1 MDNSH
6 RTAAR
11 VLGAAVFALGA
22 FGLRAQSV
30 PAPLPAASAAS
41 PAVSTEL
48 DEVTV
53 IGYRASL
60 EKSLDIKRDAP
71 IVMDSINA
79 TELGRFPDAD
89 VADSLAHLPGITI
102 SRTTGGE
109 GVKINVRGLGP
120 EYNIVSLDGRILATD
135 DDARDLAFDV
145 LPSEVISGADVL
157 KSSQASALEG
167 SVGGTVNLRTARPLD
182 NPGVHAGVHVE
193 GNHNQMT
200 DLSGSKYSGFVSM
213 TNDDHTMGFLLSGV
227 YSDNKIRTDS
237 LNAYNQADWAVST
250 YPYDADPNN
259 PPPGTITLTA
269 TPCCITFGSIYD
281 EKKRSA
287 ASGNFQWRPRSDITL
302 TADVIYTHLNDPQIG
317 YNESYYFPF
326 FTASDGL
333 PAWGVPT
340 IDNGLVTAVDV
351 REFQPEMVNNT
362 INRQVNTWLYGLNGA
377 WDVNDRLNLAL
388 DVYRS
393 TASRPEGGTDTFV
406 TAGLVSDTPFGV
418 DTLIMQ
424 DLPHS
429 LPSLNV
435 LVPPSQLGLT
445 ACPAGTASSTNPGSC
460 SYTNL
465 MNSGYLNNNKYWS
478 THYVGLNGYSV
489 SDQVNSVALDGKF
502 SVQYGPVKRMLFG
515 ISTSQREKAR
525 TDISND
531 WTNGSG
537 QYGTLYNTAGGTI
550 QPSPYTFAA
559 QGFNVISMTSPP
571 NFMHGA
577 GGYYPTTLPKLNS
590 QELMAFLKSLDG
602 KPNPLYC
609 TSYPDDCNAPYTTFN
624 FADTLPQTNPFN
636 SYDVTEDTN
645 AIYLEAEFSGSN
657 WSGNLGVRVVQTKT
671 TAKYAESVPV
681 AVWTTNASSATPTY
695 HVDYATSGPVSSSD
709 KYTLVLPSLNVAYW
723 LQPDKWQ
730 LRGAVSETMARPN
743 LNQLAP
749 NSTNDAIN
757 GDPSL
762 FYSGKVGLQ
771 PIKSWNGDLSLEW
784 YYAPH
789 SAVTAAVFYKRVTDD
804 IYSAAYHQV
813 DLGTLIYDGKP
824 GDPGT
829 TSSPLLWEI
838 SAPANG
844 AKSTYYG
851 YELIWQHMWPNGFGF
866 YGQYTHTTSKGYDET
881 GASTGPVNS
890 APPETVSLSVI
901 YDKGPFSAD
910 VTWDYTSSYTYACSQ
925 CTDIGGWPAISD
937 SFDWMT
943 ASVHYR
949 FGHGFEVYLEGK
961 NLTDSIART
970 YLNNNPLLP
979 WAPGQSIG
987 ASSSGVGA
995 GYSAYGRSYV
1005 AGFAYRM

>member
-1 MDNSH
+1 MPDTNRWNSVLLGTVIAALIGSAAH
-6 RTAAR
+6 AQTPPTAA
-11 VLGAAVFALGA
+11 GAPQASTTQ
-22 FGLRAQSV
+22 QSSSNT
-30 PAPLPAASAAS
+30 ATL
-41 PAVSTEL
+41 E
-48 DEVTV
+48 EVV
-53 IGYRASL
+53 VVGYRASL
-60 EKSLDIKRDAP
+60 EKSLDIKKNSS

-167 SVGGTVNLRTARPLD
+167 SIGGTVNLRTARPLD
-182 NPGVHAGVHVE
+182 NPGLHAGVHVE
-193 GNHNQMT
+193 GSRNQMT
-200 DLSGSKYSGFVSM
+200 DQNGSKYSGFVGL
-213 TNDDHTMGFLLSGV
+213 TNDDHTMGFLVSGV

-250 YPYDADPNN
+250 YPYDDPN
-259 PPPGTITLTA
+259 GTPLIA
-269 TPCCITFGSIYD
+269 TPCCITFGSIFD

-287 ASGNFQWRPRSDITL
+287 ISGNFQWRPRSDITL

-317 YNESYYFPF
+317 YNESYYFPY

-340 IDNGLVTAVDV
+340 IDNGLVTAVNV

-362 INRQVNTWLYGLNGA
+362 TNRQVNTWLYGLNGA
-377 WDVNDRLNLAL
+377 WDVNDRLNLGL

-393 TASRPEGGTDTFV
+393 TANRPEGGADTFV
-406 TAGLVSDTPFGV
+406 TAGLVSNTPFGV

-435 LVPPSQLGLT
+435 LVPPSQLGLS
-445 ACPAGTASSTNPGSC
+445 ACPSGTGSSTNPGSC
-460 SYTNL
+460 SYTAL
-465 MNSGYLNNNKYWS
+465 MNSGYLNDNKYWS

-489 SDQVNSVALDGKF
+489 FDQINSVAIDGKF
-502 SVQYGPVKRMLFG
+502 QVKYGPLTRMLFG
-515 ISTSQREKAR
+515 VSASQREKQR
-525 TDISND
+525 TDVSND

-550 QPSPYTFAA
+550 QPNPYTFAS

-577 GGYYPTTLPKLNS
+577 GGFYPSTLPKLDS
-590 QELMAFLKSLDG
+590 GQLMAFLKSLDG

-609 TSYPDDCNAPYTTFN
+609 TSYPDQCDAPYTNFN
-624 FADTLPQTNPFN
+624 FANTLPQANPFN
-636 SYDVTEDTN
+636 SYDVTEDTS
-645 AIYLEAEFSGSN
+645 AFYLEGEFAGNN

-671 TAKYAESVPV
+671 TAKYAQSVPV
-681 AVWTTNASSATPTY
+681 SVWTTNPNASTPTY
-695 HVDYATSGPVSSSD
+695 QVDYATSEQVSSSD

-723 LQPDKWQ
+723 LKPDQWQ

-771 PIKSWNGDLSLEW
+771 PIKAWNGDLSVEW

-789 SAVTAAVFYKRVTDD
+789 SALTGAIFYKRVTDD
-804 IYSAAYHQV
+804 IYSAAYHAV
-813 DLGTLIYDGKP
+813 DLGTVQCDGR
-824 GDPGT
+824 PGT
-829 TSSPLLWEI
+829 QGVTCTPFPWEI

-851 YELIWQHMWPNGFGF
+851 YELTWQHMWQNGFGF
-866 YGQYTHTTSKGYDET
+866 YAQYTHTTSKGYDET

-890 APPETVSLSVI
+890 APPETASISLI
-901 YDKGPFSAD
+901 YDKGPISAD
-910 VTWDYTSSYTYACSQ
+910 VTWDHTSSYTLACAQ

-943 ASVHYR
+943 ASLHYR
-949 FGHGFEVYLEGK
+949 FGKGFETYVEGR
-961 NLTDSIART
+961 NLTNAVVHT
-970 YLNNNPLLP
+970 YLNGNPLLP

-987 ASSSGVGA
+987 QSASGVGA
-995 GYSAYGRSYV
+995 GYTAYGTTYV
-1005 AGFAYRM
+1005 LGFAYRL